1 MNNYEL
7 YHHGVKGMKWGVRR
21 YQNYDGSYTKKGL
34 ARYKEAESEY
44 DRAKQAKKLSKTTYK
59 SQVDRAFKKYEDT
72 LVDIEKPYKRGENL
86 SSKDYARMD
95 AAEQKYKDAVAKAKS
110 DYKQS
115 RSEAKAQ
122 MKTAKNQMSNAYDKL
137 KTDYRADEGKKL
149 YQKGK
154 TITGN
159 TRANGYAQIGV
170 MAGSYAVQKVLE
182 RTLKDKN
189 VAYVT
194 GLAIRVGGTAVNA
207 ILYGKTQA
215 DNKKLRAYYGH

>member
-1 MNNYEL
+1 MNQYEL
-7 YHHGVKGMKWGVRR
+7 YHHGIKGMKWGVRR

-44 DRAKQAKKLSKTTYK
+44 DRARQAKKQSKTTYK
-59 SQVDRAFKKYEDT
+59 SQVDSAFKKYEDT

-95 AAEQKYKDAVAKAKS
+95 AAEQEYKDAVAKAKS

-137 KTDYRADEGKKL
+137 KTDKMADEGKKL
-149 YQKGK
+149 YKQGK

-159 TRANGYAQIGV
+159 TKVNQYAQVGV
-170 MAGSYAVQKVLE
+170 MVGATVAQKVLKSTVGDT
-182 RTLKDKN
+182 R
-189 VAYVT
+189 VANAAAA
-194 GLAIRVGGTAVNA
+194 AIAVGGTAVNV
-207 ILYGKTQA
+207 ILYGKTQSE
-215 DNKKLRAYYGH
+215 NRKLRAYYGH